1 MTRPFASPYSVQI
14 ARQHVAVVHRPLR
27 ICLLLYSYSFDA
39 TNGVLG
45 VAVLFSS
52 RSCDNLVM
60 CSLRVFGAALC
71 EPTGT
76 PATPGRK
83 SENESRAR
91 LCENRGVGL
100 RKFVGCSHFVNT
112 AVEYSTP
119 LTATVGWLSVRCH
132 SLHTISAGLGV
143 RAGRPGVRILV
154 VARDFSVLQH
164 VRTDPRA
171 HPAFYSMGTWS
182 HLGDKG

>member
-132 SLHTISAGLGV
+132 SLHTLSAGLGV

-154 VARDFSVLQH
+154 VARDFSVLQK
-164 VRTDPRA
+164 V
-171 HPAFYSMGTWS
+171 
-182 HLGDKG
+182 